1 MKITIGKYLDFRLT
15 LRGIIINIMQNSNVF
30 LEIKH
35 FHYKINSGLVEENHA
50 FSVCSNNTLEYS
62 IAESLQNSLYKTKQ
76 CLNIYL

>member
-15 LRGIIINIMQNSNVF
+15 LLGIVISTMQNSNVF

-50 FSVCSNNTLEYS
+50 FSVFNNTLEYS
-62 IAESLQNSLYKTKQ
+62 IAESLQNSLYNTKQ
-76 CLNIYL
+76 CLNTYV